1 MTYIRTIIV
10 GGGFGGLNVAN
21 SLRRAKMDVLLIDKK
36 NHHLF
41 QPLLYQVASAALSPA
56 DIAIPLRETLR
67 NNANTTVLMG
77 EVVNIDKEKRL
88 VTLGNGECY
97 GYDYLVIATG
107 ARHSYFGNDQW
118 ENFAPGLKT
127 LDDALCIRERLLI
140 SFEKAER
147 CDSIT
152 EAAKYL
158 NFVIIGAGP
167 TGVEMAGSIAEIA
180 HKTMIRNFRRIKPQ
194 KARIYLL
201 EAASRVLP
209 PYPERLSK
217 RARKDLA
224 KMGVQ
229 VLTEKRVVKVTAE
242 GVELEDGSIESRN
255 VIWAAG
261 NQASPLLKQL
271 DVELDRSGRAIVDK
285 DLSLTDHPEIF
296 VIGDA
301 AHVLDKKGAPIPAVA
316 PGAIQMGRYVSKI
329 IRKGVP
335 KEKRTPFKY
344 FDKGSMATIGRC
356 KAVAYFRKI
365 QFSGLLAW
373 LAWGLIHILYL
384 VGFRNRFT
392 VGLNWFFHYF
402 SGIRGARLIRSSIKE
417 EEFDPAKKPH

>member
-1 MTYIRTIIV
+1 MTFTRVVII
-10 GGGFGGLNVAN
+10 GGGFGGLKAAKAL
-21 SLRRAKMDVLLIDKK
+21 SSTKMDVLLIDKK

-56 DIAIPLRETLR
+56 DIAIPLREILR
-67 NNANTTVLMG
+67 NQLNTMVLMG
-77 EVVNIDKEKRL
+77 EVIDIDKEKRL
-88 VTLGNGECY
+88 ITLGNGEKY
-97 GYDYLVIATG
+97 GYDYLIIATG
-107 ARHSYFGNDQW
+107 ARHSYFGNDAW
-118 ENFAPGLKT
+118 ESLAPGLKT
-127 LDDALCIRERLLI
+127 LNDALAIRERLLI

-147 CDSIT
+147 CNSIT

-167 TGVEMAGSIAEIA
+167 TGVEMAGAISEIA

-217 RARKDLA
+217 KARKALE

-229 VLTEKRVVKVTAE
+229 VLTDKRVINVSSE
-242 GVELEDGSIESRN
+242 GVDLEDGAIESRN

-261 NQASPLLKQL
+261 NQASPLLKHL
-271 DVELDRSGRAIVDK
+271 DVDLDRSGRAMVDK
-285 DLSLTDHPEIF
+285 DLSLPNHPEVF

-301 AHVLDKKGAPIPAVA
+301 AHVLDKSGQPIPAIA
-316 PGAIQMGRYVSKI
+316 PGAIQMGRYVARL
-329 IRKGVP
+329 IRKGTP
-335 KEKRTPFKY
+335 KERRAPFK
-344 FDKGSMATIGRC
+344 FRDKGNMATIGRC
-356 KAVAYFRKI
+356 RAVAFFRKI
-365 QFSGLLAW
+365 QFTGFLAW
-373 LAWGLIHILYL
+373 LAWGFIHILYL
-384 VGFRNRFT
+384 IGFRNRFS

-402 SGIRGARLIRSSIKE
+402 SGIRGARLIRASIKE
-417 EEFDPAKKPH
+417 DEFDPEKTSH